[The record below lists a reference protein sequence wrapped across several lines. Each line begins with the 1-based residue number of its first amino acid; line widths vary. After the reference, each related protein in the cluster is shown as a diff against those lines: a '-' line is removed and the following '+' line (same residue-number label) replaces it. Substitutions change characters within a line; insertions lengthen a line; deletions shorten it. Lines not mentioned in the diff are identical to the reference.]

1 MKALVIAEHDHRA
14 LSGATLAAITAAGQI
29 SSEID
34 LLIAGEDCRA
44 AAEQGAKTAGVSRV
58 LAADGPSY
66 RDQLPEPLTRV
77 IECYAGDYGYVFAGA
92 TAFGKSLLARLA
104 ARLDVAAISDVV
116 AIESGDTFVRPIYA
130 GSLLATVRSEDR
142 IRVITVRATAFAP
155 AGVVDQTAVMT
166 EIAEIREIEANTDLV
181 AGTSRLL
188 AQEAASAN
196 RADLASAQVV
206 VAGGRGLGSAENFQ
220 LVLEPLAE
228 ALGAALAGSRAAVD
242 GGFIANQFQVG
253 QTGKVVAP
261 MLYIAVG
268 ISGAVQ
274 HLAGMKE
281 SQVIVAINR
290 DEHAPIFQV
299 ADFGLVGDLFELVP
313 VLTAALNVAK
323 GDTA

>member
-1 MKALVIAEHDHRA
+1 MKALVIAEHDHRV
-14 LSGATLAAITAAGQI
+14 LSPATLAAITAAGQVADKV
-29 SSEID
+29 D
-34 LLIAGEDCRA
+34 LLIAGENCRA
-44 AAEQGAKTAGVSRV
+44 LAELGARMVGVTRV
-58 LAADGPSY
+58 LVADAAAY
-66 RDQLPEPLTRV
+66 RDQLPEPLTRLV
-77 IECYAGDYGYVFAGA
+77 EGRAADYGYVIAGA
-92 TAFGKSLLARLA
+92 TAFGKGLLARLA

-116 AIESGDTFVRPIYA
+116 AIESGDTFVRPVYA
-130 GSLLATVRSEDR
+130 GSLLATVRSDDP
-142 IRVITVRATAFAP
+142 IRVLTVRATAFAP
-155 AGVVDQTAVMT
+155 AELVDQAAAIT
-166 EIAEIREIEANTDLV
+166 EIAEIGASVDLP
-181 AGTSRLL
+181 ASASRLL
-188 AQEAASAN
+188 SQEAASAN

-206 VAGGRGLGSAENFQ
+206 VAGGRGLGSAESFEQ
-220 LVLEPLAE
+220 LLEPLAE

-268 ISGAVQ
+268 ISGAIQ

-313 VLTAALNVAK
+313 ALTAALKAAQ
-323 GDTA
+323 GDAA

>member
-14 LSGATLAAITAAGQI
+14 LSGATLAAITAAGQVAG
-29 SSEID
+29 EID

-58 LAADGPSY
+58 LVADAAAY
-66 RDQLPEPLTRV
+66 RDQLPEPLTRL

-166 EIAEIREIEANTDLV
+166 EIAEIDANTDLV

>member
-14 LSGATLAAITAAGQI
+14 LSGATLAAITAAGQV

-44 AAEQGAKTAGVSRV
+44 AAEQGAKTAGVSCV
-58 LAADGPSY
+58 LVADGSAY
-66 RDQLPEPLTRV
+66 RDQLPEPLTRL
-77 IECYAGDYGYVFAGA
+77 IERYAGDYGYVFAGA

-116 AIESGDTFVRPIYA
+116 VIESGDTFVRPVYA

>member
-1 MKALVIAEHDHRA
+1 MRALVIAEHDHRA
-14 LSGATLAAITAAGQI
+14 LSAATLAAITAAGQVT
-29 SSEID
+29 SEID
-34 LLIAGEDCRA
+34 LLIAGENCRA
-44 AAEQGAKTAGVSRV
+44 LAELGAKTAGVMRV
-58 LAADGPSY
+58 LVADAAVY
-66 RDQLPEPLTRV
+66 RDQLPESLTRL
-77 IECYAGDYGYVFAGA
+77 IEGLAVDYGYVIAGA
-92 TAFGKSLLARLA
+92 TAFSKGLLARLA

-130 GSLLATVRSEDR
+130 GSLLATERSDDP
-142 IRVITVRATAFAP
+142 IRVLTVRATAFAP
-155 AGVVDQTAVMT
+155 AGTVDQAAVIT
-166 EIAEIREIEANTDLV
+166 EIAEIGANADLP
-181 AGTSRLL
+181 ASASRLL
-188 AQEAASAN
+188 SQEAASAS
-196 RADLASAQVV
+196 RTDLASAQVV

-220 LVLEPLAE
+220 QVLEPLAE

-268 ISGAVQ
+268 ISGAIQ

-313 VLTAALNVAK
+313 ALTVALNAAK
-323 GDTA
+323 GNAAA

>member
-14 LSGATLAAITAAGQI
+14 LSGATLAAITAAGLV

-58 LAADGPSY
+58 LVADGPSY
-66 RDQLPEPLTRV
+66 RYQLPEPLTRV

-116 AIESGDTFVRPIYA
+116 AIESGDTFVRPVYA

-313 VLTAALNVAK
+313 ALTVALKSAQGDAA
-323 GDTA
+323 